1 MWFFFLFSATQPTNK
16 KKWEDELQPCN
27 GRYNWALLWTNEL
40 KRIETL
46 YSLLA
51 KSTKYLAYW
60 KCFLLFFFRFLA
72 EADFTMGHS
81 LNAFVDCARLLLVLC
96 SWFFFSFWM
105 KINKRKYLLFKNFS
119 HKTQTHKRACVQEG
133 IGHRLLPHRHPGSS
147 SKNKQKTRTKTE
159 QNKCTGLNCSG
170 FFIICT
176 LFIQFK
182 IYLDKHSVIQYNTIL
197 SQT

>member
-119 HKTQTHKRACVQEG
+119 HKTQTHKRACVRARRYRSQIATASSSGEQFEKQTENKNKNRTKQMYWSQLF
-133 IGHRLLPHRHPGSS
+133 RLLHHLYSFYS
-147 SKNKQKTRTKTE
+147 I
-159 QNKCTGLNCSG
+159 QN
-170 FFIICT
+170 
-176 LFIQFK
+176 LFR
-182 IYLDKHSVIQYNTIL
+182 
-197 SQT
+197 